1 MRVKIVLAVSLLMG
15 ALNLFPAAGV
25 AHACSAELPSTAC
38 IVHDVCMV
46 AGPKICRS

>member
-25 AHACSAELPSTAC
+25 AHACSSELPSLAC
-38 IVHDVCMV
+38 IHHDVCMV
-46 AGPKICRS
+46 AGPKVCRS